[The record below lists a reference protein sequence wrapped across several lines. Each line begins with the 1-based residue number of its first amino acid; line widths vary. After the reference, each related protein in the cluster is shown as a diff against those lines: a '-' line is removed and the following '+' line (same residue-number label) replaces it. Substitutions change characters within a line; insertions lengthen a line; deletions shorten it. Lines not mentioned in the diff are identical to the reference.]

1 MWKRN
6 YQYFIN
12 EIYAFMHV
20 CMSVE
25 HSLKWNKEFI
35 NLSLTKDSR
44 SASVVW
50 SCECECWVIF
60 QLTGLNY

>member
-1 MWKRN
+1 MWRRN

-25 HSLKWNKEFI
+25 YSLKWNKEFI
-35 NLSLTKDSR
+35 TLSLTKDSR
-44 SASVVW
+44 SASDSLPMLCEVVNV
-50 SCECECWVIF
+50 SV
-60 QLTGLNY
+60 G